1 MAEKPP
7 ARGGPLHFFANSAKS
22 ARLRKKPFRSK
33 PRLRQKARRAANL
46 KFAGTRHRANAD
58 SARPPARGKTLRD
71 LTFAAN
77 RACAGMKAG
86 KSGLIFAPRN
96 KLPKKQKCKKGA
108 GERKLG
114 CKPDSVVPEGTGL
127 HLSAPLERGPREG
140 CDIPNAFERAVPH
153 PMLSCTGLGFQC
165 PRRLLPRRWALT
177 PPFHPCRSRGGL
189 FSAALSVRA
198 PCGARPA
205 LSDGIPL
212 CGVRTFLPRTSRGR
226 MPAQNSQRTPVFC
239 IGGFGISESPARFSP
254 KLKGC

>member
-1 MAEKPP
+1 M
-7 ARGGPLHFFANSAKS
+7 
-22 ARLRKKPFRSK
+22 
-33 PRLRQKARRAANL
+33 
-46 KFAGTRHRANAD
+46 
-58 SARPPARGKTLRD
+58 
-71 LTFAAN
+71 
-77 RACAGMKAG
+77 
-86 KSGLIFAPRN
+86 
-96 KLPKKQKCKKGA
+96 
-108 GERKLG
+108 G
-114 CKPDSVVPEGTGL
+114 CKPDSVVPEGTGI

-226 MPAQNSQRTPVFC
+226 MPAQNSQRTPVFG

-254 KLKGC
+254 KLKGCRFGLQAQSRARRKFRPDCKIGIFRPRANSPALFAQLRPNQPPPQNRKKPDGAAVRKRKFARDSGMRQESQLSRASPTPPRVSRGRKKAVFSPPSMRP